1 MISFRLLPLAT
12 ILIFTGCSDIC
23 GNEVSQTVRSP
34 SGKFAAVVFSRN
46 CGATTGFNTQVAI
59 LPAGPKM
66 ANDAGNTFIANG
78 TLPLTL
84 RWQTGT
90 ALQISGVGTVSPLK
104 KESQV
109 SGVTVSYAL

>member
-1 MISFRLLPLAT
+1 MTRFLVVAI
-12 ILIFTGCSDIC
+12 ILILAGCTGMC

-46 CGATTGFNTQVAI
+46 GGATTGFNTQVAI
-59 LPAGPKM
+59 LPADAKL
-66 ANDAGNTFIANG
+66 ANDPGNTFIANG

-84 RWQTGT
+84 RWQTET
-90 ALQISGVGTVSPLK
+90 AFQIGGIGNVVPLK

-109 SGVTVSYAL
+109 SGVTVSY

>member
-1 MISFRLLPLAT
+1 MIGFHLSWVA
-12 ILIFTGCSDIC
+12 IVVIFVGCTEMC
-23 GNEVSQTVRSP
+23 GNEVSQTVLSP

-46 CGATTGFNTQVAI
+46 CGATTGFNTQVTI

-66 ANDAGNTFIANG
+66 PNAPGNTFIANG

-84 RWQTGT
+84 RWQTEA
-90 ALQISGVGTVSPLK
+90 ALQIGGIGNVAPLK